1 MLPYKNYQ
9 QWEQRIQNYPDPEA
23 EDAFEDYIQ
32 HVWSVI
38 NNAQLQGRITL
49 EFAAY
54 HNSDWDGDIYFGV
67 PLAHIEE
74 DQTYRQFK
82 QQVKKE
88 LLAISE
94 DLMFDPPAD
103 MQLEVLEACWMS

>member
-1 MLPYKNYQ
+1 
-9 QWEQRIQNYPDPEA
+9 
-23 EDAFEDYIQ
+23 
-32 HVWSVI
+32 
-38 NNAQLQGRITL
+38 L

-82 QQVKKE
+82 
-88 LLAISE
+88 
-94 DLMFDPPAD
+94 
-103 MQLEVLEACWMS
+103 